1 MQWIPSELFL
11 LAYGD
16 CNLCAGTGVR
26 RQKRGQPVPCGC
38 SLRGVFR
45 ACHARFR
52 DCVAR
57 SKYRT
62 HVSFERNPR
71 GRSSRGAWGRKEEEY
86 IADFELISRRSL
98 DPFHHKIFRYHFL
111 LGADWKLCCKRLGV
125 DRGAFFHAIYRI
137 EEALGKA
144 FYLTEPYALYP
155 PNDYFV
161 ARRLAPGELSQG
173 RSGIPTAS
181 PRETASTVSAGL
193 SRSRVSSL
201 PV

>member
-16 CNLCAGTGVR
+16 CNLCGGTGVR
-26 RQKRGQPVPCGC
+26 RQKRGMPVPCGC
-38 SLRGVFR
+38 ALRGVFR
-45 ACHARFR
+45 VCFSRFR

-62 HVSFERNPR
+62 QVSFERNPR
-71 GRSSRGAWGRKEEEY
+71 GRSTRGAWGRKEEEY
-86 IADFELISRRSL
+86 IADFELISRRNL
-98 DPFHHKIFRYHFL
+98 DAFHYTVFRYYFL
-111 LGADWKLCCKRLGV
+111 LGADWKLCCKRLRV
-125 DRGAFFHAIYRI
+125 DRGALFHAVYRI

-161 ARRLAPGELSQG
+161 ARRLAPQDLS
-173 RSGIPTAS
+173 AS
-181 PRETASTVSAGL
+181 PRNEEGS
-193 SRSRVSSL
+193 SRRKKPAALGVARLRLSSL
-201 PV
+201 VV